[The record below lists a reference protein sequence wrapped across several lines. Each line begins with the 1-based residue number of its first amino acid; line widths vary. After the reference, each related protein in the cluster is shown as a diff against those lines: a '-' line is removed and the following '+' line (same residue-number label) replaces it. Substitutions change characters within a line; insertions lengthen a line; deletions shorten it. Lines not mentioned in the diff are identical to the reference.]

1 MIELRM
7 EDKIPFDTFL
17 KQDLLLIPE
26 PDLTFMLGEYTIPT
40 YPEIVKRGG
49 VYIFSH
55 SGKILYVG
63 CSKGLDQRI
72 SKHKNKKSEDNF
84 KGKLMANGFGEFEA
98 NNFIRNVKVEII
110 FVEEESRQEFLEIYL
125 IQKMQPVFNI
135 QSTEPSKLA
144 VRSEVSDKIIE
155 EKDKLTASKKI
166 SIDTLFNKQILSL
179 PVYDTIVLLKPR
191 EYRHNPLIQE
201 KGGLYAFFNGNEV
214 LYVGITNN
222 YVSRFDSHRGQKGGG
237 NIKKK
242 LHEEGN
248 DKQTIKS
255 ILNTW
260 YVAVW
265 PMASL
270 PERQLLE
277 KYIIGIYKPRYNDAG
292 LGKRGSDG
300 KQNFIKLPIK
310 DMVYSYNNGESIRSL
325 SKKYNVSETTIN
337 NRLRERNIPIRT
349 TIKKIPS
356 DELAS
361 DYLEGTSIKDLM
373 IKYNVSRSTI
383 MSRLNEKGIYHTK
396 NYLSSSEKKTSSLLA
411 RQYENGAS
419 IHEIAEKTGYTAGKI
434 RRYLIL
440 ENVTIRRANF
450 KGRVDKKREL
460 SDNNQDL
467 TLPEI
472 EEMMRLRKEKPKRT
486 WTTEEQQLIPLVV
499 SCYSEGESIRPL
511 AKRMGLSFNKARN
524 MLLEN
529 GIEIRKGGGVPG
541 VKKPIPEKQLLMI
554 PKLVKEYK
562 THTLSELMKKHHLS
576 STRIRILLRM
586 GGVTKFKTGPK
597 KGKKSVLTEAEF
609 NLIPLLIEEYKSVGI
624 RELHRLH
631 PQLSEVKIRRLLLL
645 GRATIRVSGDNSRKI
660 ALSILE

>member
-1 MIELRM
+1 
-7 EDKIPFDTFL
+7 
-17 KQDLLLIPE
+17 
-26 PDLTFMLGEYTIPT
+26 
-40 YPEIVKRGG
+40 
-49 VYIFSH
+49 
-55 SGKILYVG
+55 
-63 CSKGLDQRI
+63 
-72 SKHKNKKSEDNF
+72 
-84 KGKLMANGFGEFEA
+84 
-98 NNFIRNVKVEII
+98 
-110 FVEEESRQEFLEIYL
+110 
-125 IQKMQPVFNI
+125 
-135 QSTEPSKLA
+135 
-144 VRSEVSDKIIE
+144 
-155 EKDKLTASKKI
+155 
-166 SIDTLFNKQILSL
+166 
-179 PVYDTIVLLKPR
+179 
-191 EYRHNPLIQE
+191 
-201 KGGLYAFFNGNEV
+201 
-214 LYVGITNN
+214 
-222 YVSRFDSHRGQKGGG
+222 
-237 NIKKK
+237 
-242 LHEEGN
+242 
-248 DKQTIKS
+248 
-255 ILNTW
+255 
-260 YVAVW
+260 
-265 PMASL
+265 
-270 PERQLLE
+270 
-277 KYIIGIYKPRYNDAG
+277 
-292 LGKRGSDG
+292 
-300 KQNFIKLPIK
+300 
-310 DMVYSYNNGESIRSL
+310 MVYSYNNGESIRSL

-383 MSRLNEKGIYHTK
+383 MSRLYEKGIYHTK

>member
-1 MIELRM
+1 MNTSELTAAFFQNPIRNHSSL
-7 EDKIPFDTFL
+7 PL
-17 KQDLLLIPE
+17 LVYPLVLLLLLVLKRRNCGGKMMMIH
-26 PDLTFMLGEYTIPT
+26 TFPRM
-40 YPEIVKRGG
+40 IVRCRFGP
-49 VYIFSH
+49 VQA
-55 SGKILYVG
+55 SG
-63 CSKGLDQRI
+63 S
-72 SKHKNKKSEDNF
+72 
-84 KGKLMANGFGEFEA
+84 
-98 NNFIRNVKVEII
+98 
-110 FVEEESRQEFLEIYL
+110 
-125 IQKMQPVFNI
+125 
-135 QSTEPSKLA
+135 PS
-144 VRSEVSDKIIE
+144 
-155 EKDKLTASKKI
+155 
-166 SIDTLFNKQILSL
+166 
-179 PVYDTIVLLKPR
+179 
-191 EYRHNPLIQE
+191 
-201 KGGLYAFFNGNEV
+201 
-214 LYVGITNN
+214 
-222 YVSRFDSHRGQKGGG
+222 
-237 NIKKK
+237 
-242 LHEEGN
+242 
-248 DKQTIKS
+248 
-255 ILNTW
+255 
-260 YVAVW
+260 
-265 PMASL
+265 
-270 PERQLLE
+270 
-277 KYIIGIYKPRYNDAG
+277 
-292 LGKRGSDG
+292 
-300 KQNFIKLPIK
+300 
-310 DMVYSYNNGESIRSL
+310 
-325 SKKYNVSETTIN
+325 
-337 NRLRERNIPIRT
+337 
-349 TIKKIPS
+349 
-356 DELAS
+356 
-361 DYLEGTSIKDLM
+361 
-373 IKYNVSRSTI
+373 
-383 MSRLNEKGIYHTK
+383 
-396 NYLSSSEKKTSSLLA
+396 
-411 RQYENGAS
+411 
-419 IHEIAEKTGYTAGKI
+419 GYTAGKI